1 MIISLKG
8 SKKDFD
14 WLLNKELEKDISEI
28 DTSFVD
34 FLLATLTD
42 VPTSTDEEVSEG
54 IKKILARYDEERKS
68 QK

>member
-8 SKKDFD
+8 SKKEFD
-14 WLLNKELEKDISEI
+14 WLLKRELEKNISEI

-34 FLLATLTD
+34 FLLTTLTD
-42 VPTSTDEEVSEG
+42 IPTPTDEEVSEG